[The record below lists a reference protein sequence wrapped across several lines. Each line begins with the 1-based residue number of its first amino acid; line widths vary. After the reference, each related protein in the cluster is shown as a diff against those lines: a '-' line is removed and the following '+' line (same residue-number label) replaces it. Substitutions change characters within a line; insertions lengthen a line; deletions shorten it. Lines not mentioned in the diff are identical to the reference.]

1 MSTSTR
7 RLSLTMALLLAACGG
22 GPGPGDPGYPYN
34 LAGVYTGRLTVE
46 GEAFDAELEL
56 STSRGGR
63 VRGTFR
69 VRHPLQIDG
78 RAEGTVIDDLLRL
91 TVTYRSDGRTD
102 CDGRVEGI
110 LTVEAGGGVIE
121 GPVTI
126 ADCDDALSGRM
137 NFRR

>member
-1 MSTSTR
+1 
-7 RLSLTMALLLAACGG
+7 MALLLAACGG

-34 LAGVYTGRLTVE
+34 LVGVYTGRLTVE
-46 GEAFDAELEL
+46 GEAFDAELDL

-69 VRHPLQIDG
+69 VRQPLEIDG

-91 TVTYRSDGRTD
+91 TVTYRSDGRAD

-110 LTVEAGGGVIE
+110 LTVETGGGVIE

-137 NFRR
+137 SFRR